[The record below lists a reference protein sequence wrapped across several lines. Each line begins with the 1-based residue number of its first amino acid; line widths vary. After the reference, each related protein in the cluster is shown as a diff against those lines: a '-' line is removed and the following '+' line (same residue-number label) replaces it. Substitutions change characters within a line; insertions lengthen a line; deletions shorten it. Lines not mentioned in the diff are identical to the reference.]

1 MTGAEDEMRRSLHA
15 ITKEGVFKYASQPR
29 LTWVEEQLGM
39 VAVAGSQ
46 IWWCVDLYLSYV
58 SLQPA
63 LRAPVF
69 HLCRTWETEDV
80 FRRVRK
86 GDKYAMKAYAEK
98 VRITCVIPF
107 SFGCTLSYLP
117 QLTKQLLDLVAKVR
131 ENIPKMVR
139 IKVNTLLIVDVHAR
153 DIVDSFVRDSI
164 LDAREF
170 AWESQLRFYWDRDA
184 DDIIIRQCTGNF
196 RYGFEYMGLNGRL
209 VITPLTDRC
218 D

>member
-15 ITKEGVFKYASQPR
+15 VTKEGVFKYASQPR
-29 LTWVEEQLGM
+29 LTWVRRAAQAC

-80 FRRVRK
+80 SAELRE
-86 GDKYAMKAYAEK
+86 GDKYAMKAYAERYALLALYRSRL
-98 VRITCVIPF
+98 VYR
-107 SFGCTLSYLP
+107 TLSYLP

-131 ENIPKMVR
+131 EHPKWSASR
-139 IKVNTLLIVDVHAR
+139 ST
-153 DIVDSFVRDSI
+153 
-164 LDAREF
+164 
-170 AWESQLRFYWDRDA
+170 
-184 DDIIIRQCTGNF
+184 
-196 RYGFEYMGLNGRL
+196 
-209 VITPLTDRC
+209 RC
-218 D
+218 